1 MKSRTTISKLFL
13 LVLISAC
20 ISVVLVAQPA
30 QNKKRLGS
38 QDQNEPKQYWGPV
51 VDYDAAS
58 KTVTPDDIKRKNV
71 RAIKD
76 ARYGGR
82 APQPLEDFATGD
94 GEVGN
99 HTHWEVGLD
108 PLPATRSDAVVLGK
122 VVDGQAYLT
131 EDKAGVYS
139 EFKVRIQRVFKNN
152 ASAPV
157 KPKDSLITE
166 REGGVVRFAS
176 GRLLKF
182 YINGQNL
189 PEKGKRY
196 VLFLKQNKEDQDYH
210 ILTAYELR
218 NRQVYP
224 LDQYKKFQFFKS
236 LDSGA
241 FLHTV
246 EEAMTKSAGEIRQ

>member
-1 MKSRTTISKLFL
+1 MKSRVSIGRLFL
-13 LVLISAC
+13 LVFIGSW
-20 ISVVLVAQPA
+20 ISVVLVAQAA
-30 QNKKRLGS
+30 QNKKSLGR
-38 QDQNEPKQYWGPV
+38 QGQNEPKTYWGPV

-58 KTVTPDDIKRKNV
+58 KAVIPEDAKRKNV
-71 RAIKD
+71 RAIRD

-108 PLPATRSDAVVLGK
+108 PLPANRSDVVVLGK
-122 VVDGQAYLT
+122 VVDGNAYLT
-131 EDKAGVYS
+131 KDKAGVYS
-139 EFKVRIQRVFKNN
+139 EFKVRIQRVFKNS
-152 ASAPV
+152 ASAPI
-157 KPKDSLITE
+157 KPKNFLITE

-182 YINGQNL
+182 FIYGQNL

-218 NRQVYP
+218 SRQVYP
-224 LDQYKKFQFFKS
+224 LDEYKKFQFFKG
-236 LDSGA
+236 LDNEA
-241 FLHTV
+241 FLLTV
-246 EEAMTKSAGEIRQ
+246 EEAMTARRPLRT